1 MARALLLTHLFPVY
15 AVVVAID
22 WFIDRFRTMLNVSSD
37 LFAVGIITKLSGVRD
52 PEGVTYETT
61 AQEAL
66 ANVQGQPGVRQDSK
80 V

>member
-1 MARALLLTHLFPVY
+1 MY

-37 LFAVGIITKLSGVRD
+37 LFAVGIITKMSGVRD
-52 PEGVTYETT
+52 PENVTYDADTPE
-61 AQEAL
+61 EAL
-66 ANVQGQPGVRQDSK
+66 AQAQGQPGVRQDSK

>member
-1 MARALLLTHLFPVY
+1 MY

-37 LFAVGIITKLSGVRD
+37 LFAVGIITKLSGIRD
-52 PEGVTYETT
+52 PDGVTYETT
-61 AQEAL
+61 PEEAL
-66 ANVQGQPGVRQDSK
+66 SQVQGAPGARLDSK

>member
-1 MARALLLTHLFPVY
+1 MY

-37 LFAVGIITKLSGVRD
+37 LFAVGIITKLSGISD
-52 PEGVTYETT
+52 DDTVTYEPT
-61 AQEAL
+61 AQDTL
-66 ANVQGQPGVRQDSK
+66 AETQGAPGTRQDSR

>member
-1 MARALLLTHLFPVY
+1 MY

-37 LFAVGIITKLSGVRD
+37 LFAVGIITKLSGVSD
-52 PEGVTYETT
+52 PDGVTYE
-61 AQEAL
+61 ASAEEAM
-66 ANVQGQPGVRQDSK
+66 AEVQGAPGSRLDSR

>member
-1 MARALLLTHLFPVY
+1 MLPVY

-37 LFAVGIITKLSGVRD
+37 LFAVGIITKLSGISD
-52 PEGVTYETT
+52 DDTVTYEPTT
-61 AQEAL
+61 EEAL
-66 ANVQGQPGVRQDSK
+66 AETQGAPGTRQDSR

>member
-1 MARALLLTHLFPVY
+1 MY

-37 LFAVGIITKLSGVRD
+37 LFAVGVITKMSGIRD
-52 PEGVTYETT
+52 PENVTYETT
-61 AQEAL
+61 AEEAL
-66 ANVQGQPGVRQDSK
+66 AQVQGQPGSRQDSK

>member
-1 MARALLLTHLFPVY
+1 VY

-37 LFAVGIITKLSGVRD
+37 LFAVGIITKLSGIRD
-52 PEGVTYETT
+52 PEGEVYAPNAE
-61 AQEAL
+61 EAL
-66 ANVQGQPGVRQDSK
+66 AEVQGAPGARQDSK